1 MPDISLAFTFSDL
14 QAQVPHEMKH
24 MDPFVLCGLDKM
36 KFMLQG
42 ADAHQLAMDPGK
54 LFLDKLVVV
63 EKDRAGG

>member
-1 MPDISLAFTFSDL
+1 
-14 QAQVPHEMKH
+14 MKH